1 MPPSSYK
8 KEKLILKIYIRLLLY
23 IKEKYNEILNPGALL
38 QHLTNEINLINQDRA
53 LDKTFYDLFTTAAK
67 RELETAAKRELE
79 TAAKRDLET
88 AKKRDLETA
97 KKRDLETVQKIEPQE
112 DVRRKMSEYM
122 EKLINTMKSMKAMK
136 KEVYV
141 PGDDSENYLDTL
153 EFPENLNDLT
163 TLLQVL
169 GEREQ
174 YMRDTYN
181 ATNTTSDIAN
191 TIRII
196 LLLLRRV
203 ELKILNAREEE
214 DKRKQEEQAVKAGIQ
229 AGIQAQR
236 QAIIDA
242 YRLAEKEDVND
253 GDDD

>member
-53 LDKTFYDLFTTAAK
+53 LDKTFYYLFTTAAQRELETTAQRELETAKK
-67 RELETAAKRELE
+67 RELETA
-79 TAAKRDLET
+79 
-88 AKKRDLETA
+88 KKKELETA
-97 KKRDLETVQKIEPQE
+97 KKRDLETVPKIETQE

-122 EKLINTMKSMKAMK
+122 EKLIESMKSMK
-136 KEVYV
+136 KEVYS
-141 PGDDSENYLDTL
+141 PGDDSETYLDRL

-169 GEREQ
+169 GERNEH
-174 YMRDTYN
+174 MRTIHKDAAHTK
-181 ATNTTSDIAN
+181 DIGN

-196 LLLLRRV
+196 MLLVNRV
-203 ELKILNAREEE
+203 EIIIANARREE
-214 DKRKQEEQAVKAGIQ
+214 DKRKLPEIQ
-229 AGIQAQR
+229 AGRLAKVQAGR
-236 QAIIDA
+236 QA
-242 YRLAEKEDVND
+242 EKDDVDVDD
-253 GDDD
+253 GDDE

>member
-23 IKEKYNEILNPGALL
+23 IKEKYNEIVNPTALL
-38 QHLTNEINLINQDRA
+38 QHLTDEINLINKDRA

-79 TAAKRDLET
+79 TA
-88 AKKRDLETA
+88 KKRDFETA
-97 KKRDLETVQKIEPQE
+97 KKRDLETVTKIETQE
-112 DVRRKMSEYM
+112 DVKSRMHKYM
-122 EKLINTMKSMKAMK
+122 EELIDIMKSMKE
-136 KEVYV
+136 EVYV
-141 PGDDSENYLDTL
+141 AGDKSQDYLDKL
-153 EFPENLNDLT
+153 DFPENLNDLT

-181 ATNTTSDIAN
+181 DANTTSDITN

-196 LLLLRRV
+196 RLLYARV

-214 DKRKQEEQAVKAGIQ
+214 NKRKQEEQAVKAGIRAEIRAQKQ
-229 AGIQAQR
+229 AEIQTRRDA
-236 QAIIDA
+236 IDA
-242 YRLAEKEDVND
+242 DD
-253 GDDD
+253 GE

>member
-23 IKEKYNEILNPGALL
+23 IKEKYNEIVNPTALL
-38 QHLTNEINLINQDRA
+38 QHLTDEINLINKDRA

-67 RELETAAKRELE
+67 RELETA
-79 TAAKRDLET
+79 
-88 AKKRDLETA
+88 KKRDFETA
-97 KKRDLETVQKIEPQE
+97 KKRDLETVTKIETQE
-112 DVRRKMSEYM
+112 DVKSRMHKYM
-122 EKLINTMKSMKAMK
+122 EELIDIMKSMKE
-136 KEVYV
+136 EVYV
-141 PGDDSENYLDTL
+141 AGDKSQDYLDKL
-153 EFPENLNDLT
+153 DFPENLNDLT

-181 ATNTTSDIAN
+181 DANTTSDITN

-196 LLLLRRV
+196 RLLYARV

-214 DKRKQEEQAVKAGIQ
+214 NKRKQEEQAVKAGIRAEIRAQKQ
-229 AGIQAQR
+229 AEIQTRRDA
-236 QAIIDA
+236 IDA
-242 YRLAEKEDVND
+242 DD
-253 GDDD
+253 GE

>member
-23 IKEKYNEILNPGALL
+23 IKEKYNEILNPTALL

-53 LDKTFYDLFTTAAK
+53 LDKTFYDLFTTAAQRELETTKKRQLETAKK
-67 RELETAAKRELE
+67 RELETAKKRELE
-79 TAAKRDLET
+79 TA
-88 AKKRDLETA
+88 KKRE
-97 KKRDLETVQKIEPQE
+97 LETVPKIETQE

-122 EKLINTMKSMKAMK
+122 EKLIDTMKSMK
-136 KEVYV
+136 EVYV
-141 PGDDSENYLDTL
+141 AGDNSQDYLDRL
-153 EFPENLNDLT
+153 KFPENLNDLT

-169 GEREQ
+169 GERNEH
-174 YMRDTYN
+174 MRTIYN
-181 ATNTTSDIAN
+181 DTNTTPDIAN

-229 AGIQAQR
+229 VGIQAER
-236 QAIIDA
+236 LAKVQAH
-242 YRLAEKEDVND
+242 RLAEKDDDGD
-253 GDDD
+253 GDDE

>member
-23 IKEKYNEILNPGALL
+23 IEEKYNEILNPGALL

-53 LDKTFYDLFTTAAK
+53 LDKTFYDLFTTAAQRELETAKK
-67 RELETAAKRELE
+67 RELETAKKKELE
-79 TAAKRDLET
+79 R
-88 AKKRDLETA
+88 
-97 KKRDLETVQKIEPQE
+97 VQKIETQE

-122 EKLINTMKSMKAMK
+122 EKLIESMKSMK
-136 KEVYV
+136 KEVYS
-141 PGDDSENYLDTL
+141 PGDDSETYLNRL

-169 GEREQ
+169 GERIEH
-174 YMRDTYN
+174 MRTIHKD
-181 ATNTTSDIAN
+181 AEHTTDIGN

-196 LLLLRRV
+196 MLLSTRV
-203 ELKILNAREEE
+203 EAIIEHARMEE

-229 AGIQAQR
+229 VGIQAQR
-236 QAIIDA
+236 LAKVQQAQ
-242 YRLAEKEDVND
+242 RLAEKDDVDVDD
-253 GDDD
+253 GDDE

>member
-79 TAAKRDLET
+79 TAKQRELET
-88 AKKRDLETA
+88 AKKRE
-97 KKRDLETVQKIEPQE
+97 LETVPKIETQE
-112 DVRRKMSEYM
+112 DVKRRMYKYM
-122 EKLINTMKSMKAMK
+122 EKLIDTMKSMKAMK

-141 PGDDSENYLDTL
+141 PGDDSENYLDRL
-153 EFPENLNDLT
+153 EFPKNLNDLT
-163 TLLQVL
+163 TLFQVL
-169 GEREQ
+169 GERNEH
-174 YMRDTYN
+174 MRTIYN
-181 ATNTTSDIAN
+181 RTNTTQDIAN

-196 LLLLRRV
+196 MLLSTRV
-203 ELKILNAREEE
+203 EAIILNARNEE

-229 AGIQAQR
+229 AERLARIQAQR
-236 QAIIDA
+236 PLDN
-242 YRLAEKEDVND
+242 DDD
-253 GDDD
+253 GDDE

>member
-1 MPPSSYK
+1 MPPPYK

-53 LDKTFYDLFTTAAK
+53 LDKTFYDLFTRAAQ
-67 RELETAAKRELE
+67 RELET
-79 TAAKRDLET
+79 TAQRDLET

-97 KKRDLETVQKIEPQE
+97 KKRELETVPKIEPQE

-122 EKLINTMKSMKAMK
+122 EKLIDTMKSMK
-136 KEVYV
+136 KEVYS
-141 PGDDSENYLDTL
+141 PGDDSETYLNRL

-169 GEREQ
+169 GERNEH
-174 YMRDTYN
+174 MRTIHKD
-181 ATNTTSDIAN
+181 ADHTTDIGN

-196 LLLLRRV
+196 MLLVNRV
-203 ELKILNAREEE
+203 EIIIANARMEE

-229 AGIQAQR
+229 VGIQAER
-236 QAIIDA
+236 LAKVQAH
-242 YRLAEKEDVND
+242 RLAEKDDDGD
-253 GDDD
+253 GDDE

>member
-23 IKEKYNEILNPGALL
+23 IEEKYNEILNPGALL

-53 LDKTFYDLFTTAAK
+53 LDKTFYDLFTTAAQRELETAKK
-67 RELETAAKRELE
+67 RELETAKKKELE
-79 TAAKRDLET
+79 R
-88 AKKRDLETA
+88 
-97 KKRDLETVQKIEPQE
+97 VQKIETQE

-122 EKLINTMKSMKAMK
+122 EKLIESMKSMK
-136 KEVYV
+136 KEVYS
-141 PGDDSENYLDTL
+141 PGDDSETYLNRL

-169 GEREQ
+169 GERNEH
-174 YMRDTYN
+174 MRTIHKD
-181 ATNTTSDIAN
+181 AEHTTDIGN

-196 LLLLRRV
+196 MLLSTRV
-203 ELKILNAREEE
+203 EAIIEHARMEE

-229 AGIQAQR
+229 AQRLAKVQQAQ
-236 QAIIDA
+236 
-242 YRLAEKEDVND
+242 RLAEKDDVDDGD
-253 GDDD
+253 GDDE

>member
-23 IKEKYNEILNPGALL
+23 IEEKYNEILNPGALL

-53 LDKTFYDLFTTAAK
+53 LDKTFYDLFTTAAQRELETAKK
-67 RELETAAKRELE
+67 RELETAKKKELE
-79 TAAKRDLET
+79 R
-88 AKKRDLETA
+88 
-97 KKRDLETVQKIEPQE
+97 VQKIETQE

-122 EKLINTMKSMKAMK
+122 EKLIESMKSMK
-136 KEVYV
+136 KEVYS
-141 PGDDSENYLDTL
+141 PGDDSETYLNRL

-169 GEREQ
+169 GERNEH
-174 YMRDTYN
+174 MRTIHKD
-181 ATNTTSDIAN
+181 AEHTTDIGN

-196 LLLLRRV
+196 MLLSTRV
-203 ELKILNAREEE
+203 EAIIEHARMEE

-229 AGIQAQR
+229 VGIQAQR
-236 QAIIDA
+236 LAKVQQAQ
-242 YRLAEKEDVND
+242 RLAEKDDVDVDD
-253 GDDD
+253 GDDE

>member
-67 RELETAAKRELE
+67 RELETAK
-79 TAAKRDLET
+79 KRDLET

-97 KKRDLETVQKIEPQE
+97 KKRELETAKKKELERVQKIEPQE

-122 EKLINTMKSMKAMK
+122 EKLIDTMKSMK
-136 KEVYV
+136 KEVYS
-141 PGDDSENYLDTL
+141 PGDDSETYLNRL
-153 EFPENLNDLT
+153 EFPNNLNDLT
-163 TLLQVL
+163 TLFQIL
-169 GEREQ
+169 GERNEH
-174 YMRDTYN
+174 MRTIYN
-181 ATNTTSDIAN
+181 DTNTTSDIAN

-196 LLLLRRV
+196 MLLSTRV
-203 ELKILNAREEE
+203 EAIIQHARMEE

-229 AGIQAQR
+229 AERLAKVQAGR
-236 QAIIDA
+236 QA
-242 YRLAEKEDVND
+242 EKDDVDVDD
-253 GDDD
+253 GDDE

>member
-23 IKEKYNEILNPGALL
+23 IKEKYNEIVNPTALL
-38 QHLTNEINLINQDRA
+38 QHLTDEINLINKDRA

-88 AKKRDLETA
+88 VT
-97 KKRDLETVQKIEPQE
+97 KIETQE
-112 DVRRKMSEYM
+112 DVKSRMHKYM
-122 EKLINTMKSMKAMK
+122 EELIDIMKSMKE
-136 KEVYV
+136 EVYV
-141 PGDDSENYLDTL
+141 AGDKSQDYLDKL
-153 EFPENLNDLT
+153 DFPENLNDLT

-181 ATNTTSDIAN
+181 DANTTSDITN

-196 LLLLRRV
+196 RLLYARV

-214 DKRKQEEQAVKAGIQ
+214 NKRKQEEQAVKAGIRAEIRAQKQ
-229 AGIQAQR
+229 AEIQTRRDA
-236 QAIIDA
+236 IDA
-242 YRLAEKEDVND
+242 DD
-253 GDDD
+253 GE

>member
-67 RELETAAKRELE
+67 RELETASQRELETAKKRELE
-79 TAAKRDLET
+79 TA
-88 AKKRDLETA
+88 KKRE
-97 KKRDLETVQKIEPQE
+97 LETVPKIETQE

-122 EKLINTMKSMKAMK
+122 EKLIESMKSMK
-136 KEVYV
+136 KEVYS
-141 PGDDSENYLDTL
+141 PGDDSETYLNRL
-153 EFPENLNDLT
+153 EFPKNLNDLT

-169 GEREQ
+169 GERNEH
-174 YMRDTYN
+174 MRTIHKD
-181 ATNTTSDIAN
+181 ADQTTDIGN

-196 LLLLRRV
+196 MLLSARV
-203 ELKILNAREEE
+203 ELKILNARSEE
-214 DKRKQEEQAVKAGIQ
+214 DKIKQP
-229 AGIQAQR
+229 GIQAQR
-236 QAIIDA
+236 LAKVQAQRPAKKDG
-242 YRLAEKEDVND
+242 DGDGDGD
-253 GDDD
+253 GDDE